1 MKGKPKKGPREKDLT
16 SRYLSGGLDE
26 DRVDQQQR
34 FSARNKNAE
43 QEKIVRTAL
52 LRAEEESG
60 IDVATLPIGE
70 VVQVYSVYSEVH
82 HEGSTYLAVVRKTLS
97 KLSDTAL
104 VVGDR
109 VRFRVVESEKAAI
122 ERSVTQL
129 AQSAPLRFGD
139 SPEAVI
145 EQILP
150 RKTVLTRADSFKAIE
165 QHPIVANAGQ
175 MLIVASLKLPKV
187 KWGLIDRMLIA
198 AQSGGL
204 TAILCVNKVDLIPEL
219 VPLAEGSAPI
229 EPVAARTGSLKHQS
243 REAKKSAEAAKLSS
257 AIAKEADEAK
267 AALEHYQSLG
277 VRVLRTSAVAG
288 IGLDEL
294 RDVLRGQET
303 VLAGHSGVGK
313 SSLINSIQPQL
324 HLRTG
329 DISRYN
335 DKGRHTTTS
344 ARHYPLDFGGA
355 VIDTPGVKLFGL
367 WGVTPENL
375 SEFFPDVAAG
385 NAPSWRQESY
395 ERIRE
400 SLGGEGG

>member
-122 ERSVTQL
+122 ERSVTHL
-129 AQSAPLRFGD
+129 AQSASLRFGD

-145 EQILP
+145 EQILL

-229 EPVAARTGSLKHQS
+229 EPAPARTGSLKHQS

-367 WGVTPENL
+367 WGVTPDNL

-385 NAPSWRQESY
+385 NAPSWRQE
-395 ERIRE
+395 
-400 SLGGEGG
+400 

>member
-34 FSARNKNAE
+34 FSSRNKNAE
-43 QEKIVRTAL
+43 QDKIVRTAL
-52 LRAEEESG
+52 MRAEEESG
-60 IDVATLPIGE
+60 VDIETLPLGE
-70 VVQVYSVYSEVH
+70 VVQVYSLYSEVH
-82 HEGSTYLAVVRKTLS
+82 HEGATYLAVVRKTLS
-97 KLSDTAL
+97 KLSDTSL

-109 VRFRVVESEKAAI
+109 VRFRVVESEKDAL
-122 ERSVTQL
+122 ERSVTKL
-129 AQSAPLRFGD
+129 AQAASLRTGD
-139 SPEAVI
+139 APEAVI

-150 RKTVLTRADSFKAIE
+150 RQTVLTRADSFKALE
-165 QHPIVANAGQ
+165 QHPIVANARQ
-175 MLIVASLKLPKV
+175 MLIVASLKMPNV

-198 AQSGGL
+198 AQSGGI
-204 TAILCVNKVDLIPEL
+204 TPILCVNKVDLIPEL
-219 VPLAEGSAPI
+219 IPNSGIA
-229 EPVAARTGSLKHQS
+229 EPVAPRTGSAKHQS
-243 REAKKSAEAAKLSS
+243 REARKSAEAAKISS
-257 AIAKEADEAK
+257 AIAKDALEAK
-267 AALEHYQSLG
+267 AALDHYQALG
-277 VRVLRTSAVAG
+277 VRLLRTSALAG

-294 RDVLRGQET
+294 REILRDQET

-313 SSLINSIQPQL
+313 SSLINAIQPQL

-329 DISRYN
+329 DISRFN

-367 WGVTPENL
+367 WGVTAENL
-375 SEFFPDVAAG
+375 VEFFPDIAAG
-385 NAPSWRQESY
+385 TAPPWRQESY

-400 SLGGEGG
+400 SLG

>member
-60 IDVATLPIGE
+60 VDVETLPLGE
-70 VVQVYSVYSEVH
+70 VVQVFSVYSEIL
-82 HEGSTYLAVVRKTLS
+82 HEGAKYLAVVRKTLS
-97 KLSDTAL
+97 KLSDTSL

-122 ERSVTQL
+122 ERSVTHL
-129 AQSAPLRFGD
+129 AQSASLRFGD

-150 RKTVLTRADSFKAIE
+150 RQTVLTRADSFKAIE
-165 QHPIVANAGQ
+165 QHPIVANARQ
-175 MLIVASLKLPKV
+175 MLIVASLKMPNV

-204 TAILCVNKVDLIPEL
+204 IPILCVNKVDLIPEL
-219 VPLAEGSAPI
+219 APPTEGDAVAEPAAP
-229 EPVAARTGSLKHQS
+229 RTGSAKHLS

-257 AIAKEADEAK
+257 AIAKEALEAQS
-267 AALEHYQSLG
+267 ALDHYQSLG
-277 VRVLRTSAVAG
+277 IRVLRTSALAE

-294 RDVLRGQET
+294 RELLRGQET

-313 SSLINSIQPQL
+313 SSLINAIQPQL
-324 HLRTG
+324 QLRTG
-329 DISRYN
+329 DISRFN

-367 WGVTPENL
+367 WGVTAENL
-375 SEFFPDVAAG
+375 VEFFPDVAADT
-385 NAPSWRQESY
+385 APTWRKESY

-400 SLGGEGG
+400 SLG